1 MNGLSEEDSS
11 DSSSEYSVDPDKI
24 KPSSSFFIEK
34 KAKVTKAASKSDSEN
49 ESTDDTELEDA
60 SQGNNI
66 ELFTQVLKNLEY
78 SQKLEV
84 KDENVEK
91 KQSFSDSSISQKEKE
106 KAQKMKIEVNAT
118 SSFNEIEELLLQGE
132 TSVSSPSK
140 KGVGAV
146 TLKNEKDTEV
156 PTEYTIPEDGVKIIL
171 PGTSVMLNR
180 RKKGGQDLKAI
191 LRKRLRA
198 SQILVEKVGLLCW
211 LAYGFNLNHQINQPE
226 IMSGVLSLIS
236 TCNYPKNRIDLSY
249 LEKFTKWFKNVFTF
263 EAIESSGNGRIDKET
278 LLKILQEKKISN
290 YKELVL
296 LYIATLR
303 ALGLNCRLVI
313 SLCPPHRAF
322 SDDPLFKVVT
332 KGQETESKS
341 RSKGQTSKRNKEKEK
356 KASDKTLVQNGSEA
370 KKNANIE
377 AKKRAAEI
385 LHSKSQRKAKKYKS
399 DTKEDSKA
407 ENEET
412 KQSNAKS
419 KEKKNE
425 PKVVEQE
432 KSLSSLRQLRYRK
445 VNGNSEDNKAIQS
458 TDPSSKSDGTK
469 IKNYIEEDSTTDSD
483 SEFQPKSKNLAKKYW
498 NDDKKEVPKHSKNVK
513 KNNKKL
519 ISSDSED
526 NETNKTKK
534 TQNIWAEIY
543 LESEESW
550 ICASVMDEKIH
561 CVTEVYKKAEKPV
574 LYVVA
579 WNSESLIKDVT
590 RRYCPHWLTIT
601 RKQRIDEK
609 WWLETLSYWKEKDTV
624 ISKAENEM
632 LLQRELEQPL
642 PKTIGECKGH
652 PLYVIVRHLLKFEAL
667 YPPDCVPLG
676 HTNTGEAIYSRHCVH
691 TLCSRETWLKKA
703 RVVKPNQEPYKIV
716 KARPKYDKLS
726 GMKIKDSALEIF
738 GEWQTMEYEPPVAKD
753 GIVPRNEY
761 GNVDLFKQCMLPK
774 GTVHI
779 NLPALNRIARKLN
792 IDCAPAVVGFNFG
805 SMGAVPA
812 LEGYVV
818 CTEYEDT
825 LREAWEAE
833 QVEAIKRAKEKQEK
847 RVYGNWK
854 RLIHGLLIRERLIA
868 KYQFSKEIKTVAN
881 KRTKHKNTDV
891 KKSKVS

>member
-11 DSSSEYSVDPDKI
+11 DGSEYLIDTDKI
-24 KPSSSFFIEK
+24 NLNSSFFTVK
-34 KAKVTKAASKSDSEN
+34 KAKVTAATSKSDTEN
-49 ESTDDTELEDA
+49 ESSDNEELEHN
-60 SQGNNI
+60 SQTSNI

-78 SQKLEV
+78 SQKFEGNDDDV
-84 KDENVEK
+84 KKE
-91 KQSFSDSSISQKEKE
+91 QSFSNSSISQKEKG
-106 KAQKMKIEVNAT
+106 KVQNARRDVNAT
-118 SSFNEIEELLLQGE
+118 TSFNEIEELLRQGE
-132 TSVSSPSK
+132 ANVSSPSK
-140 KGVGAV
+140 KGIPAV
-146 TLKNEKDTEV
+146 TLKNEDAEASN
-156 PTEYTIPEDGVKIIL
+156 EYTIPEDGVKIIL

-180 RKKGGQDLKAI
+180 RKKGGPDLKAI

-211 LAYGFNLNHQINQPE
+211 LAYGFNLNQQINQPE
-226 IMSGVLSLIS
+226 IMSSVLSLIS

-249 LEKFTKWFKNVFTF
+249 LEKFTKWFKNLFTF
-263 EAIESSGNGRIDKET
+263 ETVESNGNERIDKET
-278 LLKILQEKKISN
+278 LLKILDEKKISY
-290 YKELVL
+290 YKQLVL

-303 ALGLNCRLVI
+303 ALGLNCRLII
-313 SLCPPHRAF
+313 SLSPPHRAF
-322 SDDPLFKVVT
+322 SNDPLFKVVT
-332 KGQETESKS
+332 KEQEIESKGKS
-341 RSKGQTSKRNKEKEK
+341 NRKTSKRNKKKEEETN
-356 KASDKTLVQNGSEA
+356 DKTVLIQNSLEA

-385 LHSKSQRKAKKYKS
+385 LRSKSHRKAKKCKF
-399 DTKEDSKA
+399 DAKEDSKV
-407 ENEET
+407 ENGEA
-412 KQSNAKS
+412 KKSNAKS
-419 KEKKNE
+419 KEKKNV
-425 PKVVEQE
+425 PKALEQE
-432 KSLSSLRQLRYRK
+432 QGTSNLRQLRSRK
-445 VNGNSEDNKAIQS
+445 INGNSEDGKAIKS
-458 TDPSSKSDGTK
+458 TDSSSKADSTK
-469 IKNYIEEDSTTDSD
+469 TKNYAKDSTTDSE
-483 SEFQPKSKNLAKKYW
+483 SEFQPKPKDVARKFWNSDEEKSPKRSAKK
-498 NDDKKEVPKHSKNVK
+498 PK

-526 NETNKTKK
+526 NETSSTKK
-534 TQNIWAEIY
+534 TQDIWAEIY

-561 CVTEVYKKAEKPV
+561 CVTEIYKKAKKPV

-579 WNSESLIKDVT
+579 WNSENLIKDVT
-590 RRYCPHWLTIT
+590 RRYCPHWLTVT

-609 WWLETLSYWKEKDTV
+609 WWMETLSYWKEKDTA

-726 GMKIKDSALEIF
+726 GMKIKDTALEIF
-738 GEWQTMEYEPPVAKD
+738 GEWQTTEYEPPVAKD

-779 NLPALNRIARKLN
+779 NLPGLNRIARKLN

-818 CTEYEDT
+818 CAEYEDT

-833 QVEAIKRAKEKQEK
+833 QAEAIKRAKEKQEK

-854 RLIHGLLIRERLIA
+854 RLIHGLLIRERLIV
-868 KYQFSKEIKTVAN
+868 KYDISEEIRTIAN
-881 KRTKHKNTDV
+881 KRTKHKKTDV
-891 KKSKVS
+891 KKAKVS